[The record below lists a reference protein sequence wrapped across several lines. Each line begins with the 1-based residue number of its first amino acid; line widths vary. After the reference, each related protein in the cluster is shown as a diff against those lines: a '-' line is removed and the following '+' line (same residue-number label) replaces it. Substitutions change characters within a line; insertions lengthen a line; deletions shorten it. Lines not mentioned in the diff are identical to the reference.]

1 MFHKAPPV
9 EFDSDLV
16 LVWIYYVIKNGDYT
30 YSPLQKSVESDIIKR
45 GGVIVKINSIKLNCR
60 QRIPDE
66 NYGSDTVLFVF
77 RTPVIMKTGDK
88 EIKAAGYTAM
98 VSTSGYRRSFLP
110 AEGGKLVYDYIS
122 FRSSA
127 ADRQYAA
134 SINLPLD
141 VPVEL
146 KEPMTVAA
154 LMRNIKSR
162 SLYKGKYR
170 SEFMELAMRLIFL
183 AISDD
188 PGRQTVSGGEDIP
201 RYNEL
206 KALRDAIYDDPV
218 NQWSTDEI
226 CSEMG
231 ISHTYFHRLYLK
243 AFGVTCRQ
251 DVIESRLMYAA
262 ELLKST
268 DMPITEIAVECGY
281 DSESYFMRQFKQHKG
296 CTPTEFRRRNT
307 E

>member
-1 MFHKAPPV
+1 MI
-9 EFDSDLV
+9 S
-16 LVWIYYVIKNGDYT
+16 G
-30 YSPLQKSVESDIIKR
+30 IIKS

-88 EIKAAGYTAM
+88 ETRTSGCTAM
-98 VSTSGYRRSFLP
+98 ISTSGYRRSFLP
-110 AEGGKLVYDYIS
+110 AEGGRLVYDYIS

-134 SINLPLD
+134 SINLPVD

-146 KEPMTVAA
+146 KDPMTVIS
-154 LMRNIKSR
+154 LMRNIKAR

-170 SEFMELAMRLIFL
+170 SEFIELAMRLIFL
-183 AISDD
+183 AICDD
-188 PGRQTVSGGEDIP
+188 PGEQNKTEGEDIP

-206 KALRDAIYDDPV
+206 KALREAIYADPV

-231 ISHTYFHRLYLK
+231 ISHTYFHRLYLR

-262 ELLKST
+262 ELLKNT
-268 DMPITEIAVECGY
+268 DIPITEIAVECGY